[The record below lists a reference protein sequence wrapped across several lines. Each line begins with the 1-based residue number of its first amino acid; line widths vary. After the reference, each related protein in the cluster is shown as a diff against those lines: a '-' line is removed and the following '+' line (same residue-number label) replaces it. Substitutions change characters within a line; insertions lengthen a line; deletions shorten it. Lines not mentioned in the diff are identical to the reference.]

1 VIDGDYTLPNATT
14 DSISGDM
21 EELDLL
27 PFDDLSAQSSNNSIL
42 NETIPDLES
51 IKAAISTS
59 DNTSN
64 TTISE
69 NISEQW
75 SSLMDY
81 LTENDPSEEGQIE
94 QLKTVASALTTV
106 EQWKAYLELATDRIN
121 KLQGKDDVTTA

>member
-1 VIDGDYTLPNATT
+1 VIDGDYTLPDATT
-14 DSISGDM
+14 DFISEDM

-27 PFDDLSAQSSNNSIL
+27 PFEDLSAQPSDNSIL

-51 IKAAISTS
+51 IKAVISTS
-59 DNTSN
+59 DNASN
-64 TTISE
+64 TTITG

-81 LTENDPSEEGQIE
+81 LTENDPSEEDQIE
-94 QLKTVASALTTV
+94 QLKTVALALTTV
-106 EQWKAYLELATDRIN
+106 EQWKAYLELTTDRIN

>member
-1 VIDGDYTLPNATT
+1 MIDGDYTLPDATT
-14 DSISGDM
+14 DFISEDM

-27 PFDDLSAQSSNNSIL
+27 PFEDLSAQPSDNSIL

-51 IKAAISTS
+51 IKAVISTS
-59 DNTSN
+59 DNASN
-64 TTISE
+64 TTITG

-81 LTENDPSEEGQIE
+81 LTENDPSEEDQIE
-94 QLKTVASALTTV
+94 QLKTVALALTTV
-106 EQWKAYLELATDRIN
+106 EQWKAYLELTTDRIN